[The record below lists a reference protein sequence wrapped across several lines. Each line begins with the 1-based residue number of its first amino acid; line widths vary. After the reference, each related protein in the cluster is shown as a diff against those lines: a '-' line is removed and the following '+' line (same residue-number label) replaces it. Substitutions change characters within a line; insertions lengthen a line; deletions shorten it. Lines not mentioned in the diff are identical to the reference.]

1 PDGGFDFNVVIR
13 SLNYFPKEKYLQCG
27 VGSAITIS
35 AKPEQEFEEC
45 LIKINRLVKTVYDD

>member
-1 PDGGFDFNVVIR
+1 VVIR